1 VDDDAS
7 ERGSPVRVSPEV
19 AVENRAWVDDL
30 SVGGARGEAAS
41 RRLHEIL
48 LRAARV
54 EVVRR
59 ASRLRLAG
67 PELDDIA
74 HQAAADAL
82 LTICAKVQTFRGDC
96 KFTTWAYKFV
106 VFDVAT
112 KVSRH
117 FWQRAGASIAFDEED
132 WNRVPAAG
140 GLEPETHAERRDLMN
155 AVRRA
160 VEEKLTAKQRFVF
173 VALLGGMPTGVLAD
187 QLGATHNAIYKVM
200 FDARRKL
207 RTALVDAGYLPGMQ
221 ID

>member
-1 VDDDAS
+1 VDDEAS
-7 ERGSPVRVSPEV
+7 ERCSQVRVSTEV
-19 AVENRAWVDDL
+19 AVGNRAWVHDL

-54 EVVRR
+54 EVARR

-82 LTICAKVQTFRGDC
+82 LTICRKVQTFRGDC

-106 VFDVAT
+106 IFDVTA

-132 WNRVPAAG
+132 WNRLPAAG
-140 GLEPETHAERRDLMN
+140 GLEPETHAESRDLMD
-155 AVRRA
+155 AVHRA
-160 VEEKLTAKQRFVF
+160 VDKKLTAKQRFVF
-173 VALLGGMPTGVLAD
+173 VALLSGIPTDVLAD
-187 QLGATHNAIYKVM
+187 QIGATHNGST
-200 FDARRKL
+200 R
-207 RTALVDAGYLPGMQ
+207 
-221 ID
+221 